1 MTEKKPSPSQKA
13 LKVRARTKA
22 KQPKFVRAESW
33 RFDRFST
40 SWRKPR
46 GLDNKIR
53 RKILGWPPGPSTGYT
68 GPKIARY
75 LHPSGY
81 KEVLVYN
88 VDDLAKID
96 VNTQAARI
104 AHTVGKRKRADII
117 AHAKDMNIKI
127 LNVKLTAQEEETEE
141 ETEGEE
147 TEEAEEKETKEEA
160 PAKEEKKPKEKKKPC
175 WKAKANFAQ
184 SPITCTIGNIGPPQK
199 PNLYLFHLQ
208 AND

>member
-53 RKILGWPPGPSTGYT
+53 RKILGWPPGPSTGYK

-96 VNTQAARI
+96 INTQAARI

-127 LNVKLTAQEEETEE
+127 LNVKLTAEEETEE
-141 ETEGEE
+141 AAEGEE
-147 TEEAEEKETKEEA
+147 TEEAEQTKEE
-160 PAKEEKKPKEKKKPC
+160 AKEEKKPKEKKKEPKKAPKK
-175 WKAKANFAQ
+175 KAKPKEKKKQ
-184 SPITCTIGNIGPPQK
+184 
-199 PNLYLFHLQ
+199 
-208 AND
+208 